1 MPETHTVP
9 LSLNNCTLATPFWPA
24 DHSFRPHCSFPLIL
38 CSASVMYSSFYMPL
52 ITCMLGGSNIVYNN
66 NKTVHIW
73 RQCHFWITLV
83 SRNQPVR
90 SRAPNPGINPHFVV
104 TLTRAHAHTLI
115 SVISKYIQL
124 TATMDLRTIDH
135 LVARTDSPTPVGM
148 AESLGIW
155 WCLHA
160 IYTHTPF
167 LYGN

>member
-38 CSASVMYSSFYMPL
+38 CSACVMYSSFYMPL

-66 NKTVHIW
+66 NKTVHSLEAVPFLDHIGFA
-73 RQCHFWITLV
+73 QSAGPFACPK
-83 SRNQPVR
+83 SRDQ
-90 SRAPNPGINPHFVV
+90 SSLCG
-104 TLTRAHAHTLI
+104 HAHTLI
-115 SVISKYIQL
+115 SVISKYIQP

-148 AESLGIW
+148 AEPLGIW

-160 IYTHTPF
+160 IYTHAPF

>member
-38 CSASVMYSSFYMPL
+38 CSACVMYSSFYMPL

-104 TLTRAHAHTLI
+104 THTRLLVSYLNIYNWQQQWTWGRLTTLLPGQTVLLLWVWQSLLGSGDVCMPFTHI
-115 SVISKYIQL
+115 HHSC
-124 TATMDLRTIDH
+124 TATR
-135 LVARTDSPTPVGM
+135 
-148 AESLGIW
+148 
-155 WCLHA
+155 
-160 IYTHTPF
+160 
-167 LYGN
+167 